1 MSERLAIS
9 FLTQCSPRTVEVAYL
24 MLARLKSLLV
34 LDWRKRGDA
43 RARVRLA
50 IEDTLDAGLPK
61 AYSPAL
67 FKAKCA
73 AVFEH
78 LYEN

>member
-1 MSERLAIS
+1 MR
-9 FLTQCSPRTVEVAYL
+9 
-24 MLARLKSLLV
+24 ARQELLV

-78 LYEN
+78 LYENYQGEGASTYTRAT